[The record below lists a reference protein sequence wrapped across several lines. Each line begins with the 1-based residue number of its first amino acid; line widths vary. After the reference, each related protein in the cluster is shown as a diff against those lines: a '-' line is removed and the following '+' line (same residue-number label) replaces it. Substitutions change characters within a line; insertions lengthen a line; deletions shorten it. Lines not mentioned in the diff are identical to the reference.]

1 MGTNTREKI
10 NDAIKFQ
17 QGGQLAE
24 AEVLYSEILAEEPNN
39 ASVLNLLGLLKIQ
52 SNMFEQAVELI
63 KKAVELNPCDYF
75 CESLGRAYFES
86 GDYEN
91 AVISYNKSL
100 EFSPDNFD
108 AWFNLGLA
116 YKSRTKY
123 DEAIEAYNCA
133 LKIKP
138 NNPDV
143 FFNLANIYEYK
154 NDTETSL
161 EYYKKAYEY
170 NVNDSGIH
178 YFMGVAHLKLKHWK
192 EGWEHY
198 EGRPSRECGILTQ
211 ALQYKEQMTK
221 PLWQGEPIRDKTL
234 FIYYESGLGDS
245 LMYARYFPMIRKMC
259 AKVLFKPQVCF
270 IDFFKENN
278 YGMEIIETMTMPED
292 VVFDTHIPLM
302 SIPYVLQLNS
312 EEQIPLPE
320 GFLRANPIKVQKY
333 KEKYFNHDKFK
344 IGIKWQGNPAYALDR
359 IIPLSA
365 FYKIFNLPGT
375 QFYSVQKGSGEEE
388 LETLPNGFELVDL
401 GSTFDDFSDTAA
413 AIENMDLV
421 ICNDTSVAH
430 LAAGMGKP
438 CWILLPFVQNWRWH
452 NDLTY
457 SPWYKSVKL
466 FKQVEPGNWDE
477 VFERVYVELKKDLF
491 ERQNWQV
498 E

>member
-1 MGTNTREKI
+1 MGLSSKEKI
-10 NDAIKFQ
+10 NNAIKLHQSGEF
-17 QGGQLAE
+17 AE
-24 AEVLYSEILAEEPNN
+24 AETLYLEVLGEEPNN
-39 ASVLNLLGLLKIQ
+39 PSVLNLLGLLKIQ
-52 SNMFEQAVELI
+52 NSEFEQAVSFI
-63 KKAVELNPCDYF
+63 IKAVELNPCDYF
-75 CESLGRAYFES
+75 YESLGRAYFEL
-86 GDYEN
+86 GDFEN
-91 AVISYNKSL
+91 AVESYKKAL
-100 EFSPDNFD
+100 EFNPSNFD

-116 YKSRTKY
+116 YKSQIKY
-123 DEAIEAYNCA
+123 DQAIEAYNRA
-133 LKIKP
+133 LEIKP

-170 NVNDSGIH
+170 NVLDSGIH

-211 ALQYKEQMTK
+211 ALQYKEQMETK
-221 PLWQGEPIRDKTL
+221 PLWQGEPIQDKTL

-245 LMYARYFPMIRKMC
+245 LMYARYFPMIRQMC
-259 AKVLFKPQVCF
+259 TKVLFKPQVCF
-270 IDFFKENN
+270 IDLFKENN
-278 YGMEIIETMTMPED
+278 FEMEIIETMTMPED
-292 VVFDTHIPLM
+292 VVFDVHIPLM

-320 GFLRANPIKVQKY
+320 GFLKANADKVQKY
-333 KEKYFNHDKFK
+333 REKYFNHDKFK

-359 IIPLSA
+359 IIPLQS
-365 FYKIFNLPGT
+365 FYKLFNLPNT

-388 LETLPNGFELVDL
+388 LENLPKDFELIDL
-401 GSTFDDFSDTAA
+401 GATFDDFSDTAA

-452 NDLTY
+452 NDLSY

-466 FKQVEPGNWDE
+466 FKQIEPENWGE
-477 VFERVYVELKKDLF
+477 VFERVYDDLKNLL
-491 ERQNWQV
+491 NI
-498 E
+498 